1 MRIITSMASTTIT
14 KNIMSL
20 NEFPVLGT
28 KISKDQERN
37 IRLLNL
43 SERTREQARR
53 YEARTHEYTRY
64 ELAKGETTS
73 SNESYVFTKPCKNV
87 TDGTTE
93 SFGVCTRS
101 VCTFAHSLQELKIP
115 KCRFMSNCRSKFPCK
130 FLHPDETVDAWILRT
145 GEKLPNLPPT
155 NDNSRRPESTPS
167 PTSDI
172 TTTPAPPLTLAS
184 INSYTN
190 SYTNQHPIS
199 TPSFTDKQDPR
210 FQDPQFRDPRFQ
222 DPRFQDPQFRD
233 PRFQNQIP
241 VPFERS
247 EPSYRKKLEFELH
260 CTCPEGKVSYIAVPT
275 EELAL
280 IAVKAAFD
288 NGNYEI
294 KISKIYR

>member
-1 MRIITSMASTTIT
+1 MRIITSMASATIT

-43 SERTREQARR
+43 SARAHEQARG
-53 YEARTHEYTRY
+53 YEARPHVEAR
-64 ELAKGETTS
+64 GETTT
-73 SNESYVFTKPCKNV
+73 SNESFVFTKPCKNV

-130 FLHPDETVDAWILRT
+130 FLHPEETVDAWILRT

-155 NDNSRRPESTPS
+155 NENSRRPESTPLPDS
-167 PTSDI
+167 TPSTSDI

-190 SYTNQHPIS
+190 SYTNQQSIS
-199 TPSFTDKQDPR
+199 DKQDPQFRDPR

-222 DPRFQDPQFRD
+222 DPRFQDP
-233 PRFQNQIP
+233 RFQHP

-260 CTCPEGKVSYIAVPT
+260 CTCPLGKVSYITVPT

-280 IAVKAAFD
+280 IAVKAAFH
-288 NGNYEI
+288 NGNYEV
-294 KISKIYR
+294 KIVKIYR